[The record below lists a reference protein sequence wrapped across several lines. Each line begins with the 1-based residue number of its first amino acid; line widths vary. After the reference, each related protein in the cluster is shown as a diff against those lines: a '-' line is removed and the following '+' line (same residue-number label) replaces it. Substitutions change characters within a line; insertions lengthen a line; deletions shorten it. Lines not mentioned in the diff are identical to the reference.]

1 MDKSL
6 IIAVIG
12 LAGTIVA
19 YIFGR
24 GKAVAETKKTE
35 LDAVE
40 KAIAIWR
47 RLAEDLSGKVTALQV
62 EVDKLREE
70 NNRLNG
76 EIDKL
81 RELVKHERY

>member
-1 MDKSL
+1 MDNGI
-6 IIAVIG
+6 IIAVAG
-12 LAGTIVA
+12 LATTVVA
-19 YIFGR
+19 YVFGR
-24 GKAVAETKKTE
+24 GKAAAETKKTE

-40 KAIAIWR
+40 KAITIWR
-47 RLAEDLSGKVTALQV
+47 QLAEDLSAKVTALQV

-70 NNRLNG
+70 NNKLNV